1 MNIKIGLVDDHQ
13 LFLKS
18 LSSLLSSIPGIAM
31 VVEAT
36 HGKDLQQ
43 KIEEGSPLPDIMLID
58 VEMPVM
64 NGVATARWL
73 HATHPS
79 VRLVALSMKDNEQ
92 TVIDMIKAGCCSFLL
107 KDTHPD
113 ELELA
118 LHEVYSKNYYNTDIN
133 KVSLTELLLN
143 NQFGMT
149 SSTSENERTFLQHAT
164 SDLTYKQ
171 IALLME
177 LSERT
182 IDGYRE
188 SLFSKFK
195 VQSRTGMVLEGIRRG
210 LVKI

>member
-18 LSSLLSSIPGIAM
+18 LSSLLSSISGFAI
-31 VVEAT
+31 VVEAN

-43 KIEEGSPLPDIMLID
+43 KIEKGAPLPDIILID

-64 NGVATARWL
+64 NGVDTARWL
-73 HATHPS
+73 RAHHPS

-92 TVIDMIKAGCCSFLL
+92 TVLDMIKAGCCSYLL

-113 ELELA
+113 ELERA
-118 LHEVYSKNYYNTDIN
+118 LHEVYYKNYYNSDIN
-133 KVSLTELLLN
+133 KVDLAGLLMN
-143 NQFGMT
+143 NQSAMILT
-149 SSTSENERTFLQHAT
+149 ISENERAFLQHAS

-171 IALLME
+171 VAALMQ

-210 LVKI
+210 LVRV

>member
-1 MNIKIGLVDDHQ
+1 MSFV
-13 LFLKS
+13 
-18 LSSLLSSIPGIAM
+18 
-31 VVEAT
+31 
-36 HGKDLQQ
+36 
-43 KIEEGSPLPDIMLID
+43 
-58 VEMPVM
+58 
-64 NGVATARWL
+64 
-73 HATHPS
+73 
-79 VRLVALSMKDNEQ
+79 NEQ

-143 NQFGMT
+143 DQFGMT